1 MRLAQRLFRCR
12 RDAMLASLSFFL
24 LASPSLFPSRVS
36 FFFSFRVSFLFS
48 FSYILLMLPSFRLL
62 HDRIILILFPCR
74 GIIVNVCSYI
84 LVLIAILNDAVVVPR
99 LPCK

>member
-24 LASPSLFPSRVS
+24 LASPSLFPS
-36 FFFSFRVSFLFS
+36 RVSFLFS